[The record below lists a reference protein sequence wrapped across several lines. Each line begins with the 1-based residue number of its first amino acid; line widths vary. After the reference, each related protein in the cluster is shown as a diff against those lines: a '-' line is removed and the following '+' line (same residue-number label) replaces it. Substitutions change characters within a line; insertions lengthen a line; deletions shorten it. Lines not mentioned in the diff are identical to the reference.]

1 MKNIESMNS
10 HKNRLQALEHHPH
23 KCAICGRFEGQPH
36 KLVNHH
42 IKPVFRDRKRGL
54 IHGDVSPDNSRL
66 DCHYC
71 HIFIEHKTFI
81 NLLKSPYRKNKDKD
95 GIPKIIIRKVVSF
108 PASNTA
114 KQLATLIE
122 PIILE
127 NYEKEAK

>member
-1 MKNIESMNS
+1 MKDIESMNS

-42 IKPVFRDRKRGL
+42 IRPVFRDKRGL
-54 IHGDVSPDNSRL
+54 IHGDVSPENSRL

-81 NLLKSPYRKNKDKD
+81 NLLKSPYRKNKD

-114 KQLATLIE
+114 KQLLPPLIK

-127 NYEKEAK
+127 NNKKGAK